1 MLQERTCFKMVQNFK
16 KFQNKEY
23 DDYIKFFRKCG
34 FEKRLKNLSRK
45 YKDKKVLLYGNGIFF
60 DALVD
65 SYDLNSYFNVVG
77 VSDIRYLNN
86 KPDTYKNFKVFAP
99 YDFKNEDIDVVICST
114 VDPASIHFSMIKHE
128 MLPKNCIFDSFLD
141 RTKKEA
147 LIDMKNKLR
156 ALCKYAKTAF
166 NVFSIIKYALVLDSD
181 EINSKINYLNV
192 IKKLKNRD
200 KKTSPIRVL
209 FIVEENAKWGYQSI
223 YDILKNDDNF
233 EILPILCY
241 PIITKNR
248 EDYTQDENI
257 EFFKSIGIE
266 SIDGCP
272 EKNGKYIPID
282 TFKPDIV
289 FYQQP
294 WYVLDDWHPKNV
306 SKYALTCIVSY
317 GYSSIDVK
325 SWGSIAVQKLSGNLW
340 KMFCESPYHKIFYE
354 KAAKIKHK
362 DILKITGYPKM
373 DYYKEPINP
382 FFEQLWKDSESKRPR
397 IIWAPHHSIDQRG
410 LEMSN
415 FMEHYKFFLDFAK
428 NNRQYSFIFKP
439 HPMLEF
445 KCISEGF
452 MTKDEYDKYIQDW
465 KNLPNASVWNKGN
478 YFDIFKTSDLLITDC
493 SSFLGEYYFSKK
505 PIIFLDKDSRCGFNK
520 FGLKMKETFYSPKKL
535 DEIPELIYD
544 LLINKND
551 YKKEQ
556 RIKLIKQEYFYPTQG
571 VGKMICEFIKKELNI

>member
-1 MLQERTCFKMVQNFK
+1 MVQDFK
-16 KFQNKEY
+16 KFRNKEY
-23 DDYIKFFRKCG
+23 NDYIKFFKKCN
-34 FEKRLKNLSRK
+34 FEKRLEHLSKK
-45 YKDKKVLLYGNGIFF
+45 YKNKKVLLYGNGIFF
-60 DALVD
+60 DALAD
-65 SYDLNSYFNVVG
+65 NYDLKSFFDVVG

-86 KPDTYKNFKVFAP
+86 KPETYKSFKVYAP

-114 VDPASIHFSMIKHE
+114 IDPDSIYFSITRHN
-128 MLPKNCIFDSFLD
+128 MLPEGCLFDSFLD
-141 RTKKEA
+141 RTTKEIFNDF
-147 LIDMKNKLR
+147 LFKVSTVF
-156 ALCKYAKTAF
+156 KYFKSTLNIYKTL
-166 NVFSIIKYALVLDSD
+166 KYALFLNAD

-192 IKKLKNRD
+192 IKRIKKRD
-200 KKTSPIRVL
+200 KKTDPIRVL

-223 YDILKNDDNF
+223 YDILKNDNDF
-233 EILPILCY
+233 EVLPILCY
-241 PIITKNR
+241 PIITKDR
-248 EDYTQDENI
+248 EDYTQDNNIKFFENL
-257 EFFKSIGIE
+257 GI
-266 SIDGCP
+266 SAIDGCP
-272 EKNGKYIPID
+272 QKNGEYTPIE

-325 SWGSIAVQKLSGNLW
+325 SWGSVTVQQLSGNLW

-354 KAAKIKHK
+354 NAAKIKHK
-362 DILKITGYPKM
+362 EILKITGYPKM
-373 DYYKEPINP
+373 DYYQEPINP
-382 FFEQLWKDSESKRPR
+382 FFEKLWKDSNERRPR

-428 NNRQYSFIFKP
+428 NNKQYSFVFKP

-452 MTKDEYDKYIQDW
+452 MTKTEYANYIYEW
-465 KNLPNASVWNKGN
+465 ENLENASVWNKGN
-478 YFDIFKTSDLLITDC
+478 YFDIFKTSDVLITDC

-505 PIIFLDKDSRCGFNK
+505 PIIFLDKDSRCGFND
-520 FGLKMKETFYSPKKL
+520 FGLKMKKTFYSPKNL
-535 DEIPELIYD
+535 DEIPEIIYD

-556 RIKLIKQEYFYPTQG
+556 RIKLIKQEYFYPQQG
-571 VGKMICEFIKKELNI
+571 VGRMIVEFIKKELNM